1 MKLKW
6 AVSVLGLMLS
16 MVLCCGCIAEEKTD
30 TEELRVGVLVYNQD
44 DLFIQSVRDELD
56 ECFRKTEREESC
68 RITVSFFDSMGS
80 QLTQNEQIDTFIE
93 NGYDVLCVNLVD
105 RTDAATIIDK
115 GKSANVPIVFFNRE
129 PVSADLERW
138 DRIYYVGTDAAEGG
152 KLQGE
157 IFLDYYEKHQETVD
171 KNGDGV
177 IQYVLLEGE
186 PGHQD
191 AAIRTESCIKRIKEG
206 GAGMERLAGA
216 NANWKL
222 NQGKEKMEAWL
233 QEFGD
238 EIEAVISNNDAMA
251 LGALDALGKQKWS
264 KIQAA
269 VIGLDGIE
277 EARIAIQEKRMIG
290 TVINDAE
297 GQAAAIVKLALQ
309 LGRGEPPKNIPG
321 MEKRVVR
328 LPYELLTQ

>member
-6 AVSVLGLMLS
+6 AASVLGLILP
-16 MVLCCGCIAEEKTD
+16 MVMWGGCAVEEKTD
-30 TEELRVGVLVYNQD
+30 TEELRAGVLVYNQD
-44 DLFIQSVRDELD
+44 DLFIQSVQEELD
-56 ECFRKTEREESC
+56 ECFRKTEKEEGC

-115 GKSANVPIVFFNRE
+115 GKSADVPIVFFNRE
-129 PVSADLERW
+129 PVNADLERW

-157 IFLDYYEKHQETVD
+157 IFLDYYEEHREEVD
-171 KNGDGV
+171 KNGDGI

-206 GAGMERLAGA
+206 GAGMERLAGS

-238 EIEAVISNNDAMA
+238 KIEAVISNNDAMA
-251 LGALDALGKQKWS
+251 LGALDALGEEKWS
-264 KIQAA
+264 GIQAA

-277 EARIAIQEKRMIG
+277 EARAAIQEKRMIG

-297 GQAAAIVKLALQ
+297 GQAEAIVELALQ
-309 LGRGEPPKNIPG
+309 LGRGEAPEDIPG
-321 MEKRVVR
+321 MEKRVIR
-328 LPYELLTQ
+328 LPYDLLTQ